1 MAKQSFKLNRVVL
14 SNKKV
19 KESISLNFE
28 KLAKTETSIRLDRIQ
43 ERLETQKAKLETL
56 NKQIQL
62 MFNVQNEL
70 KNSIKDIEQM
80 QKITQFVNP
89 NELRWSSEE

>member
-1 MAKQSFKLNRVVL
+1 
-14 SNKKV
+14 
-19 KESISLNFE
+19 
-28 KLAKTETSIRLDRIQ
+28 
-43 ERLETQKAKLETL
+43 
-56 NKQIQL
+56 

>member
-1 MAKQSFKLNRVVL
+1 MYID
-14 SNKKV
+14 KKNNQD
-19 KESISLNFE
+19 KC
-28 KLAKTETSIRLDRIQ
+28 IRLDRIQ

-89 NELRWSSEE
+89 YELRWSSEE